1 LPPVIVEPF
10 REPHAILQAVTDAN
24 RRSTVIVDFTW
35 ITDGK
40 LQAARLR
47 RSAATLCGRRRAKCC
62 RRHRPKARLAAAT
75 PRRYPMAMNLS
86 GFVAPILARAN
97 AVRDWFKTAA
107 GKRFQMIASGVMS
120 LAIIGLLVRAIID
133 VGWQELVDVTP
144 RTASYWLLFGAF
156 YFFHPLM
163 DYQIYR
169 KWWSLGWRALS
180 MFFKRRVMNEA
191 LFSYAG
197 DAFMMAWA
205 ATRFNIA
212 FDPDDDTPKLGRGD
226 GPGTHPRDAPIAAI
240 KDNAITSGL
249 AGNLFTLLM
258 LLLAIVLGGRTI
270 MDSEI
275 DPTTIRR
282 LIIGFALLIGLS
294 LTIVFNRNKL
304 LTLPVRDNLRTFRLH
319 LVRVSAMHFLLVA
332 TWVVALPLIGVGTW
346 LVLGALRLVIMRMPV
361 PNKELLFAALAVSLT
376 GDASVKVAALMAS
389 QGVLYLAAHGLGW
402 LLAIVIDRTERA

>member
-1 LPPVIVEPF
+1 
-10 REPHAILQAVTDAN
+10 
-24 RRSTVIVDFTW
+24 
-35 ITDGK
+35 
-40 LQAARLR
+40 
-47 RSAATLCGRRRAKCC
+47 
-62 RRHRPKARLAAAT
+62 
-75 PRRYPMAMNLS
+75 MNLS
-86 GFVAPILARAN
+86 GLIAPILTRAN

-107 GKRFQMIASGVMS
+107 GRRFQMIASGVMS

-133 VGWQELVDVTP
+133 VGWQELVAVTP
-144 RTASYWLLFGAF
+144 LGPVYWLLFAAF
-156 YFFHPLM
+156 YFFHPVM
-163 DYQIYR
+163 DYHIFR
-169 KWWSLGWRALS
+169 NWWGLRWRDLS
-180 MFFKRRVMNEA
+180 MFLKRRVMNEA

-205 ATRFNIA
+205 ATRFNVE
-212 FDPDDDTPKLGRGD
+212 FDPDDNTPKLGRGD

-258 LLLAIVLGGRTI
+258 LILAIVMGGQTI
-270 MDSEI
+270 MDSDI
-275 DPTTIRR
+275 DPTTIKR

-294 LTIVFNRNKL
+294 LTILFNRNKL
-304 LTLPVRDNLRTFRLH
+304 LTLPVAANLRTFWLH

-389 QGVLYLAAHGLGW
+389 QGVLYLAAHGLAW
-402 LLAIVIDRTERA
+402 LMAIIIDKTEPAGHTSTIG